1 MIAASSAV
9 DNTTRSQLRS
19 RFPITYLTGD
29 LRPSWSSASRAENPR
44 TNQSFQKDQLPM
56 TDEEKAARLADTIA
70 NVRLADLSCALSQA
84 RKVEVGAVLAFG
96 IARAHLEQM
105 TAGGAEL
112 VAAGQG
118 ARVYERQR
126 EAHEIVESA
135 KQTLADSRQN
145 VTMLETMVA
154 EAEKVATIGKKGI

>member
-1 MIAASSAV
+1 
-9 DNTTRSQLRS
+9 
-19 RFPITYLTGD
+19 
-29 LRPSWSSASRAENPR
+29 
-44 TNQSFQKDQLPM
+44 M